1 MSSLN
6 PSDTS
11 IAKSVLTE
19 PIPAPAE
26 KTTVG
31 KETDNNEMEENLID
45 YNEVDDIVN
54 HSRETK
60 RKILRD
66 ALAENG
72 FALRNVLLN
81 EPIINH
87 YASPLAMEEMSVED
101 IMSEIPTED
110 LLQVGTIRDRIFMPA
125 SFAQKY
131 MLPTIKVQKALKLH
145 ADNNLPGGV
154 ETAMLF
160 AIFDQSVMDLNRPV
174 SENLAE
180 NAALRAMVS
189 YTGDDSLHQFSLLK
203 EGKRGLTKGLV
214 SALQQLNKVT
224 QLPAERE
231 LWTMR
236 EADIQG
242 RKDDIAEAI
251 TQYEDHIKRDH
262 ANMQLLREQ
271 ITLMAHLN
279 WEQQVHI
286 CDLNERYLRLVEER
300 NQIAQLSDKPI
311 YDSVDVIVN
320 TMKTLQESLNQ
331 RLEKMSN
338 ILTPVDM
345 TKIMTSMTKLKSALS
360 EVTIRNAQL
369 VMRNNEL
376 IHELSFMPPA
386 MREKIVQAKN
396 GHSRFFSEQR
406 TNPHYLVP
414 EKKTEFIFEPAD
426 TNDPIVSKLQNC
438 ATVFSVQDLLN
449 EINDVM
455 NFIESMKDVTDDLF
469 EDQGKTTQDAKGITP
484 HRAINARD
492 ITEISFNR
500 NAIKRSHDSIVHN
513 GPRVQSSKVQRMMN
527 SQDEINQSSNAAILK
542 NTFSEVSAQ
551 SAYVQATSSYYIDKN
566 GLYIDKDVEPLSSRV
581 DDHPFSPFGRSL
593 ATYNVTR
600 DKFSSN
606 IDATSI
612 RPTGTNKGKCKVAKK
627 RKSGASSRP
636 KTKKLK
642 NSIPIGEQCRR
653 TPCKDRG
660 TNNNHRHI
668 ECRFKHKDQ

>member
-6 PSDTS
+6 SSDTS

-72 FALRNVLLN
+72 FALRNVLLS

-110 LLQVGTIRDRIFMPA
+110 LLHVGAIQDRIIMPA

-131 MLPTIKVQKALKLH
+131 ILPTVKVRKALKLH

-189 YTGDDSLHQFSLLK
+189 YTGDDSAHLFSLLK

-231 LWTMR
+231 LWTMG

-242 RKDDIAEAI
+242 RKDDIAKAI

-311 YDSVDVIVN
+311 YNSVDVIVN

-376 IHELSFMPPA
+376 IHELSFMPPV

-396 GHSRFFSEQR
+396 GHSRFFSDQR

-438 ATVFSVQDLLN
+438 ATVFSVQELLN

-455 NFIESMKDVTDDLF
+455 NFIESMKDVTDDRF

-484 HRAINARD
+484 PRATNARD

-500 NAIKRSHDSIVHN
+500 NAIKRSHGSIVHN
-513 GPRVQSSKVQRMMN
+513 GTRVQSSKVQRMMN
-527 SQDEINQSSNAAILK
+527 SHDEINQSSNAAILK

-566 GLYIDKDVEPLSSRV
+566 GEPLSSRV

-600 DKFSSN
+600 DKFSANIN
-606 IDATSI
+606 IDATNI
-612 RPTGTNKGKCKVAKK
+612 RPTRTNKSKGKCKNAKK
-627 RKSGASSRP
+627 QTSGASSRP

-660 TNNNHRHI
+660 TNINHRHI

>member
-31 KETDNNEMEENLID
+31 KETDNNEMEDDLID
-45 YNEVDDIVN
+45 YNEVDDVVN

-72 FALRNVLLN
+72 FALRNVLLS

-110 LLQVGTIRDRIFMPA
+110 LLHVGTIQDRIIMPA
-125 SFAQKY
+125 SFAQKWI
-131 MLPTIKVQKALKLH
+131 LPTIKVQKALKLH

-174 SENLAE
+174 SDNLAE

-231 LWTMR
+231 LWVMR

-262 ANMQLLREQ
+262 ANMHLLREQ

-286 CDLNERYLRLVEER
+286 CDLNERYLRLIEER

-311 YDSVDVIVN
+311 YDSVDTIVN
-320 TMKTLQESLNQ
+320 TMKTLQESLKQ

-369 VMRNNEL
+369 AMRNNEL

-455 NFIESMKDVTDDLF
+455 NFIESMKYVTDDLF

-484 HRAINARD
+484 PRAIKARD

-500 NAIKRSHDSIVHN
+500 NATKRAHDSIVHN
-513 GPRVQSSKVQRMMN
+513 GPRVHSSKVQRMMN
-527 SQDEINQSSNAAILK
+527 PPDEINQSSNAAILK
-542 NTFSEVSAQ
+542 NTFTGMTAQ
-551 SAYVQATSSYYIDKN
+551 SAYVQATSSYYINKN
-566 GLYIDKDVEPLSSRV
+566 VEPLSSRV

-593 ATYNVTR
+593 ATYTVTR
-600 DKFSSN
+600 DKFSSS
-606 IDATSI
+606 IDVTNI
-612 RPTGTNKGKCKVAKK
+612 RPTGTNKNKGKCKNAKM
-627 RKSGASSRP
+627 P
-636 KTKKLK
+636 KTKKRK
-642 NSIPIGEQCRR
+642 NNIPAGEQCRR
-653 TPCKDRG
+653 TSCKDRG
-660 TNNNHRHI
+660 TNINHRHI